1 MALDYLPFMNAN
13 RAKGPRRIVVSHHRG
28 AWTPF
33 KGPLTS
39 ARVALITSAAIRH
52 TDQPAFEPPEDT
64 SFRAVA
70 LDVTVSGLRIDH
82 RSPVGSD
89 ARIDLEVV
97 APRAALAGLARSGKI
112 RSVAPLFFSFT
123 GGTELHQQVEEELA
137 PALADELR
145 KLDVDLGLL
154 VPY

>member
-1 MALDYLPFMNAN
+1 MALEYLPFMNAN
-13 RAKGPRRIVVSHHRG
+13 RAKGPRRIVASRHRG

-33 KGPLTS
+33 KGSLTS
-39 ARVALITSAAIRH
+39 VRVALITSAAIRH
-52 TDQPAFEPPEDT
+52 ADQRAFEPPEDT
-64 SFRAVA
+64 SYRAVA
-70 LDVTVSGLRIDH
+70 LDVTASELRIDH

-97 APRAALAGLARSGKI
+97 APRAALTELVRAGKI
-112 RSVAPLFFSFT
+112 GSVAPFFFSFT

-137 PALADELR
+137 PRLVDELR
-145 KLDVDLGLL
+145 KLGVDLALL